1 MKMKSYLWASSLT
14 FAMLAL
20 FVAHFFTKQ
29 LATLGSLTLLADFT
43 FLASHGFYL
52 AINFKKEP

>member
-1 MKMKSYLWASSLT
+1 MNLKYYLWAASLT

-29 LATLGSLTLLADFT
+29 LANLGSLTLLADFT
-43 FLASHGFYL
+43 FLASYGFYL
-52 AINFKKEP
+52 AINFKK